1 MFKLLKNFRWQ
12 DWLGVGVTIGLVVL
26 SVYLE
31 LLIPDYMGT
40 MSKTLLSNDAD
51 ISSILVDGGYMILCA
66 VATCI
71 DMAIVYFISARIS
84 ASFSMRLREKL
95 YAKVQRMSEQD
106 IESFSTA
113 SLITPTTNDIT
124 QITQLLTMAMSLV
137 FKAPIMAIWSVVKI
151 LDKGNDAWTIAVGV
165 AVAFLVVTIAILG
178 GLAIPK
184 FKKIQGQ
191 IDTLNAMS
199 RENIQ
204 GLRVIKAFNAEDYQG
219 SKFDKANE
227 DLTKTNNFA
236 GIVMGLLSPVMTAV
250 MSGLPVAIYWI
261 GAYSIHAANNPADKL
276 TTFSNMMVFSS
287 YATLVI
293 MGFLM
298 IVIVIMM
305 SPRSLVAAKR
315 VQEVLEKEDSIAEG
329 SFDGKTESVGE
340 LRFEHVYFG
349 YDNADKTA
357 HEDVL
362 SDISFS
368 VKKGETLAIIGPTGS
383 GKSTIIQLAMRFF
396 DPNKGQIIL
405 DGHPI
410 KEYTFLSLYNKIA
423 LVPQKAVLFNDT
435 IKDNI
440 LYGDSD
446 GYNEESLQKAVR
458 ISHSEEFIAKKA
470 EGIESHIEQGGKN
483 VSGGQKQRLSIAR
496 ALARNPEI
504 IILDDSLSALDFKTD
519 YEVRKALHQEY
530 PEMTKIVVAQ
540 RIGSVKEADTIIV
553 LENGKIVGLGKHEE
567 LLSSCPLY
575 KEIAES
581 QLSEE
586 ELSHE

>member
-12 DWLGVGVTIGLVVL
+12 DWLGVILTVGLIIL

-84 ASFSMRLREKL
+84 ASFSMRLRAKL
-95 YAKVQRMSEQD
+95 YAKVQRLSEQD

-113 SLITPTTNDIT
+113 SLITRTTNDIT

-137 FKAPIMAIWSVVKI
+137 FKAPIMAIWSIVKI
-151 LDKGNDAWTIAVGV
+151 LDKGNDAWTITVGV
-165 AVAFLVVTIAILG
+165 AVAFLVVTIALLG
-178 GLAIPK
+178 GLAVPK

-191 IDTLNAMS
+191 IGTLNAMS

-227 DLTKTNNFA
+227 ELTKTNNFA
-236 GIVMGLLSPVMTAV
+236 GLVMGLLSPVMTAV

-261 GAYSIHAANNPADKL
+261 GAYSIHNANNPADKL

-315 VQEVLEKEDSIAEG
+315 IQEVLEKEDSIVEG
-329 SFDGKTESVGE
+329 SFDGKTESAGE
-340 LRFEHVYFG
+340 IRFEHVYFG

-362 SDISFS
+362 SDISFE

-383 GKSTIIQLAMRFF
+383 GKSTIIQLAMRFY
-396 DPNKGQIIL
+396 DPNRGKILL

-410 KEYTFLSLYNKIA
+410 NEYTFLSLYNKIA
-423 LVPQKAVLFNDT
+423 LVPQKAVLFNDS
-435 IKDNI
+435 IKNNI

-446 GYNEESLQKAVR
+446 GYSDESLEKAIH
-458 ISHSEEFIAKKA
+458 ISHSEEFIAKKN
-470 EGIESHIEQGGKN
+470 EGLNSHIEQGGKN

-530 PEMTKIVVAQ
+530 PETTKIVVAQ
-540 RIGSVKEADTIIV
+540 RIGSIKEADTIIV
-553 LENGKIVGLGKHEE
+553 LENGKILGKGKHEE